1 MQKCEKS
8 IYQNKIQTILM
19 PSNKQQTSMTAS
31 ANNRCI
37 YQEHIL

>member
-1 MQKCEKS
+1 MQKYEKPT
-8 IYQNKIQTILM
+8 YQNKIQTILM
-19 PSNKQQTSMTAS
+19 PNNKQQTSMTVS